1 MPVALPGPSGSF
13 RKKTNRKAI
22 LAVNR
27 VGPGANQLAGAQS
40 WSSQVWNCYSGQ
52 QMTQLSGLA
61 SKSPGEGTGRP
72 GAVALPT

>member
-27 VGPGANQLAGAQS
+27 VGPGANQLAGELL

-52 QMTQLSGLA
+52 QMTQLSSPA
-61 SKSPGEGTGRP
+61 SKSPREGTVRP
-72 GAVALPT
+72 GAMALPT